1 MANNIA
7 FQKTNAIA
15 QRWEDEVFILALN
28 EGVLDYGY
36 KWDGGYHP
44 EYDIK
49 LNLKDNKQIKIEVKG
64 QTIYRPNND
73 VFYIE
78 YLQKGK
84 ASGLDLTESDY
95 YYIFK
100 YGNGNKVKNGNVYI
114 DETKLLM
121 ENIFYSFDV
130 DQSEQNSIDYTLY
143 KIKTSLIR
151 QIIRNNPN
159 LEVSAFNDS
168 NKGRNE
174 TKVIPISM
182 FDNFSSVERI
192 AGKLDYDEYANLVN
206 DDIVVFPNNVNKDKI
221 YYAENP
227 KDTSINL
234 LSNPDEI
241 DYGFGK
247 QKKGSGYDSDSSG
260 SSSSSSD
267 SDTGLQLL
275 KIISKK

>member
-1 MANNIA
+1 MSNNIA

-36 KWDGGYHP
+36 KWNGGYHP
-44 EYDIK
+44 EYDVK

-78 YLQKGK
+78 YVQKGK
-84 ASGLDLTESDY
+84 PSGLDLTESDY

-100 YGNGNKVKNGNVYI
+100 YGNGNKVKNGNINI

-192 AGKLDYDEYANLVN
+192 AGKLDYDEYGDLLN
-206 DDIVVFPNNVNKDKI
+206 DDIVVFPNNVNKDKV

-227 KDTSINL
+227 ENTALHL
-234 LSNPDEI
+234 LSNPDEV

-247 QKKGSGYDSDSSG
+247 PKKGSGYDSDSS

-267 SDTGLQLL
+267 SDSGLQFL
-275 KIISKK
+275 KFISKK